1 MTTGQLVEL
10 LKQFKPDT
18 PVLFTVHS
26 SDHSDYPIY
35 DDVTYKFGPHRIIG
49 ADSKSDNSVEFK
61 DASICIIDN

>member
-1 MTTGQLVEL
+1 MTTGQMIEI

-26 SDHSDYPIY
+26 TNFSNCHGY
-35 DDVTYKFGPHRIIG
+35 DVITYKFGPHRIIG